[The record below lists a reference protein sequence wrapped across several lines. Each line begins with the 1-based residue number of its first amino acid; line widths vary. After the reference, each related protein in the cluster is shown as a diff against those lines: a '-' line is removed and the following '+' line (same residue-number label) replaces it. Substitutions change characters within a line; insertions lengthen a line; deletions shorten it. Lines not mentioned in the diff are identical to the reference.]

1 MMRRP
6 KVYIAG
12 PMSGGDRLANLHQG
26 LEAYRELIRR
36 GYAPMCPMLSFLVND
51 VMPQDHATW
60 MAVDL
65 PWVAASDLVL
75 RLPGESLG
83 ADQEVACATI
93 HNIPV
98 YRSLAEIP
106 EVICGEKAKNDRE
119 AKIPSGSTG

>member
-1 MMRRP
+1 MRP

-12 PMSGGDRLANLHQG
+12 PMSGGDRLANLNQG

-36 GYAPMCPMLSFLVND
+36 GYAPMCPMLSFFVND
-51 VMPQDHATW
+51 VMPQGYATW
-60 MAVDL
+60 LAVDL
-65 PWVAASDLVL
+65 AWVEASDLVL

-93 HNIPV
+93 NGIPV

-106 EVICGEKAKNDRE
+106 EVICGEKAQDDRE
-119 AKIPSGSTG
+119 AKIPPRCTG